1 MIQEDRISYLN
12 EKNEKEGKYIIYWM
26 QASQRV
32 YYNQALE
39 TAIRVANQRSLP
51 LLVYFELKPDFPE
64 ANLRHYYFMLQG
76 LQGVKYRLNQ
86 MGISMVI
93 NSQGNGGYHDLNSL
107 AKEAAMVITDC
118 GYLHFQNEW
127 REKYARELPC
137 LMIQVESD
145 VLIPVESASSKEE
158 YNIASFRKKIQ
169 RLLVTY
175 LQPMDMSEPTQ
186 SSLNLNI
193 ASFPIDDLRDSI
205 NRLSI
210 DDTVPLS
217 PFFKGGEEEADALL
231 DKFIKEKIY
240 RFATLRNNPAYDFL
254 SNMSPYLHF
263 GQISPLYITLRLKA
277 EAPSEAYRVYIEELI
292 VKRELAINHVYYNN
306 YYDQF
311 RGLPRWAKS
320 TLEKHQNDTRKVIYS
335 IAELEHALTGDPY
348 WNAAQQEMMIS
359 GKMHG
364 YMRIYW
370 AKKILEWTPTPQ
382 EAFQR
387 CLYLN
392 NKYELDGRDPN
403 TYTGIA
409 QCFGLHDRAWKERPI
424 YGKVRYM
431 DEKHLTRKFDMKKYV
446 EKVKEL
452 KKMN

>member
-12 EKNEKEGKYIIYWM
+12 EKNEQDGKYIIYWM

-32 YYNQALE
+32 HYNQALE

-51 LLVYFELKPDFPE
+51 LLVYFEIRADFPE

-76 LQGVKYRLNQ
+76 LQGVKHRLNQ
-86 MGISMVI
+86 MGINMII
-93 NSQGNGGYHDLNSL
+93 NSQNSGKYRDLSSL
-107 AKEAAMVITDC
+107 AKDAAMVITDC
-118 GYLHFQNEW
+118 GYLRFQIEW
-127 REKYARELPC
+127 RDRYAQELPC

-145 VLIPVESASSKEE
+145 VIIPVESASNKEE
-158 YNIASFRKKIQ
+158 FAIASFRRKTK
-169 RLLVTY
+169 RLLADY
-175 LQPMDMSEPTQ
+175 LKPIEMSEPAH
-186 SSLNLNI
+186 SSLNLDI
-193 ASFPIDDLRDSI
+193 ASFPLDDLRDSL
-205 NRLSI
+205 NQLSI
-210 DDTVPLS
+210 DGTVLPSPL
-217 PFFKGGEEEADALL
+217 FQGGEEEADTLL
-231 DKFIKEKIY
+231 DEFIEEKIY
-240 RFATLRNNPAYDFL
+240 RFTTLRNNPAFDFL

-263 GQISPLYITLRLKA
+263 GQISPLYITLRLKT

-292 VKRELAINHVYYNN
+292 VKRELAINYVYYNN

-320 TLEKHQNDTRKVIYS
+320 TLEKHQNDTRKTIYS

-348 WNAAQQEMMIS
+348 WNAAQQEMMKI

-364 YMRIYW
+364 YMRTYW
-370 AKKILEWTPTPQ
+370 AKKILEWSPTPQ

-409 QCFGLHDRAWKERPI
+409 QCFGLHDRAWKERPV

-431 DEKHLTRKFDMKKYV
+431 DEKHLTRKFDMEKYV

-452 KKMN
+452 RKMN